1 MSDNRPHYF
10 QPNWIEPTD
19 RRIDCDVC
27 IYGGTAA
34 GVIAA
39 VTVAAEG
46 KSAVLIHPG
55 THLGGMT
62 TGGLGLTDFG
72 DKSVIQGRARQFHR
86 DLGKHY
92 GREEEWLFEPHVA
105 AKVLHGFL
113 SATNVEVVRREF
125 LHHAVVDH
133 AQIQEIEMLSG
144 LRIRARVFVDATYEG
159 DLMAQAGVSYT
170 VGRESNRVYGET
182 INGVQIRDK
191 HQFSS
196 KVDPY
201 IIPGRPSSGTLRGV
215 NPTTAAPQGSG
226 DHRIQ
231 AYNFRIC
238 MCEEPA
244 NQIKF
249 SAPEGYDPA
258 DYELARRWYNSTKD
272 EYNEMILPNGD
283 IRKFD
288 RLSVQ
293 SKTDTNNHGA
303 VSSDFIGSRYLW
315 PEASYAQRE
324 ELFQQHIRYQ
334 QGLYYFLAN
343 DSSIPSRY
351 REAYSKW
358 GLARDEFKETGGWPH
373 QLYVREARRLVG
385 DYVLTENDTQH
396 RVAAPDPIAMGSY
409 AMDSHNC
416 QRVIINGGVIN
427 EGDVQLQPAG
437 PYPVSYRCIVPRR
450 SECTNLIIPVCASAS
465 HIAFGSL
472 RMEPVFMA
480 LAEAAGIAASTAIDH
495 ALRIQDF
502 RPGER

>member
-1 MSDNRPHYF
+1 MTDNRPHYF

-39 VTVAAEG
+39 VTVAAQG
-46 KSAVLIHPG
+46 KSAVIIHPG

-86 DLGKHY
+86 DLGKYY
-92 GREEEWLFEPHVA
+92 GRDEEWLFEPHVA
-105 AKVLHGFL
+105 AKVLLGYL
-113 SATNVEVVRREF
+113 SATNIEVVRREF
-125 LHHAVVDH
+125 LHHAVVEH
-133 AQIQEIEMLSG
+133 QRIQEIQMLSG
-144 LRIRARVFVDATYEG
+144 LRVRARVFIDATYEG

-201 IIPGRPSSGTLRGV
+201 IIPGRPSSGVLKGINEV
-215 NPTTAAPQGSG
+215 NAAPQGSG

-238 MCEEPA
+238 MCEDPA
-244 NQIKF
+244 NQIKW
-249 SAPEGYDPA
+249 SAPEDYDPA
-258 DYELARRWYNSTKD
+258 DYELARRWYNSDKD

-293 SKTDTNNHGA
+293 NKTDTNNHGA
-303 VSSDFIGSRYLW
+303 VSSDFIGANYHW
-315 PEASYAQRE
+315 PEANYAQRE
-324 ELFQQHIRYQ
+324 EIFQQHVRYQ

-358 GLARDEFKETGGWPH
+358 GLAKDEFKDTGGWPH

-385 DYVLTENDTQH
+385 EYVLTENDTQH

-450 SECTNLIIPVCASAS
+450 TECSNLLVPVCASAS

-480 LAEAAGIAASTAIDH
+480 LAEAAGKAASAAIDL
-495 ALRIQDF
+495 ASAIQDP
-502 RPGER
+502 RVRNR